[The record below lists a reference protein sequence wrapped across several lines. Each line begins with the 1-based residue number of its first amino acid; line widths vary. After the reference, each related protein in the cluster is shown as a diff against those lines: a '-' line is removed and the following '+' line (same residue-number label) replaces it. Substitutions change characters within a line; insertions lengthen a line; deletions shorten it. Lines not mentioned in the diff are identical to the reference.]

1 MAFRPGDVI
10 GDRYEV
16 EEMLGQGGQGAVY
29 RGTDTVLGSQVAI
42 KCLHPQIASEPGFK
56 TRFLREARTMGAL
69 SGTSAVQV
77 FDIGKIEGGGMY
89 IVMELVDG
97 QNFEQYLRS
106 IEEAGS
112 HIPLAKL
119 WEIID
124 PLVATLEVAHARG
137 IIHRDLKPGNIMVM
151 RSQGRGPAR
160 LLDFGLAKDLKA
172 DPLTLDGMVTGS
184 PSYIAPEAWMGKQ
197 DVIDHRVDVYALGTI
212 LFRALAGVHPFDARK
227 ALFDLVFAVT
237 RGPRP
242 SLHERRPDLSP
253 AIDGWVARALA
264 VDPNARHQ
272 NVRALWTDF
281 QLRLTGRPA

>member
-160 LLDFGLAKDLKA
+160 LLDFGLAKDLAA
-172 DPLTLDGMVTGS
+172 DPLTTKGAIAGS
-184 PSYIAPEAWMGKQ
+184 PAYIAPEVWMGKPHEL
-197 DVIDHRVDVYALGTI
+197 DHRLDVYSLGAVI
-212 LFRALAGVHPFDARK
+212 FRALAGRPPFQADTRI
-227 ALFDLVFAVT
+227 DLVIACMH
-237 RGPRP
+237 GPRP
-242 SLHERRPDLSP
+242 SLRTHRPDLP
-253 AIDGWVARALA
+253 EGVNAWVERALA
-264 VDPNARHQ
+264 TSRDARFQ
-272 NVRALWTDF
+272 DVGALWQALLDV
-281 QLRLTGRPA
+281 LRT